1 MLFITNKNPRI
12 FSLSTGDLRS
22 IILLLSF
29 AAYSIIDIVFTKKTT
44 EKGISY
50 SITNDI
56 VVIVAG
62 LVVYSFILYFH
73 EYVSGV
79 QIVERDN
86 LFFFVP

>member
-1 MLFITNKNPRI
+1 MI
-12 FSLSTGDLRS
+12 FGVLIWSLVHLLSTGDLRS
-22 IILLLSF
+22 IILFLSF
-29 AAYSIIDIVFTKKTT
+29 AAFSIIDIVFTKITA
-44 EKGISY
+44 EQGISY

-56 VVIVAG
+56 VVIVTG
-62 LVVYSFILYFH
+62 LVVYSIILYFH